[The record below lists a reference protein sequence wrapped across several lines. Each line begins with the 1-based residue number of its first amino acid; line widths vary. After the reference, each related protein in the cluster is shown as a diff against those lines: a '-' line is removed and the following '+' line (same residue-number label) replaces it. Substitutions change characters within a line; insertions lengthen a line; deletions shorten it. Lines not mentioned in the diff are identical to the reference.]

1 MPESAGAAA
10 PAAYVVQVG
19 VFASPINAEVLRDRL
34 VKVGIPAHTETR
46 LNVGPFADKVEAERM
61 LHRLRRLG
69 MQAMMVPQTK

>member
-1 MPESAGAAA
+1 M
-10 PAAYVVQVG
+10 G

-69 MQAMMVPQTK
+69 MQAVMVPQTK